1 MLLFFF
7 FNVLVFWP
15 WSMWDLTS
23 PIRERTCTPALE
35 GAVLIADSEGSSATV
50 HFKVLAQEGSME
62 LWLWSG
68 QWGKRQLPGIRCM
81 CQARTPLIYWLLPSH
96 WINHYLNWWEELD
109 SLVLYPKLL
118 TPSFTHIIFLIK
130 LTTILHCFY
139 PLPFLPILN
148 LDLVLEAGKM
158 KILQLAY
165 CSNLLT
171 SHCGYCVIHRFRE
184 PP

>member
-1 MLLFFF
+1 MLLFCFF

-23 PIRERTCTPALE
+23 PTRERTCTPALE

-130 LTTILHCFY
+130 LTHHLTLLLPTSLSPHPQFGPCFGGREDED
-139 PLPFLPILN
+139 FAI
-148 LDLVLEAGKM
+148 G
-158 KILQLAY
+158 
-165 CSNLLT
+165 LLFQ
-171 SHCGYCVIHRFRE
+171 SSDFSLWLLCN
-184 PP
+184 PSL